1 MEPAC
6 ASPSSAASAASAA
19 LAVASAGCTL
29 VSIHGTTVPS
39 GCITFTCRRMNNGV
53 DEADESARRCCA

>member
-1 MEPAC
+1 
-6 ASPSSAASAASAA
+6 